1 MSRSN
6 HTTNKNLRGLTK
18 LELNEQFNDHN
29 SDLAILAVKSTFKKK
44 ILKDRKQKKPNNSIS
59 KLQHHVGLLV
69 ELSVRN
75 QNRQCRQCNHYQQAQ
90 Q

>member
-29 SDLAILAVKSTFKKK
+29 SDLAILAVKSTLKKK
-44 ILKDRKQKKPNNSIS
+44 IVKDRKQKKT
-59 KLQHHVGLLV
+59 
-69 ELSVRN
+69 E
-75 QNRQCRQCNHYQQAQ
+75 
-90 Q
+90 